1 MRGKGLKMLYKVRA
15 KIDKLKMKAFFTAL
29 IDGSVADQEP
39 DGSYIVNAMQKA
51 VMTDAETLE
60 WYQACHCATP
70 LKHERETVYDKY
82 LHDFEATLVSE
93 EKNDLKGRS
102 FWECLEDRHSAAFD
116 DAFEDDLY
124 D

>member
-1 MRGKGLKMLYKVRA
+1 MLYKVKA

-29 IDGSVADQEP
+29 TDGSVSDQEP

-60 WYQACHCATP
+60 WYQTCHCETP

-82 LHDFEATLVSE
+82 LSDIETTLVHE
-93 EKNDLKGRS
+93 IKDDIKGAS
-102 FWECLEDRHSAAFD
+102 FWSCLEDKHYAETYTF
-116 DAFEDDLY
+116 
-124 D
+124 